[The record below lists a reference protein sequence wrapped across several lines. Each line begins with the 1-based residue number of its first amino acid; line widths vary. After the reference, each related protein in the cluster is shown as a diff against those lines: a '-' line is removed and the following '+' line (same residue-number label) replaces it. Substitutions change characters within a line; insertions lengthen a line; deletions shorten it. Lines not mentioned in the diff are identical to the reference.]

1 MTCASGAIESLSA
14 RTQHQLGEVA
24 GKVAGCQQFLA
35 DRLQELDA
43 FDRRSAQLSQRL
55 YLEVLR
61 TRMRPFSDGVRRF
74 PRMVRDLAR
83 ALGKEVRLE
92 IIGQNT
98 QVDRDILERLE
109 TPLAHL
115 LRNAVDHGC
124 ETVEQRRQAGK
135 PANAPLAS
143 KRATAPA
150 CCWSR
155 SPTTA
160 PASNGLVRDIICNGI

>member
-1 MTCASGAIESLSA
+1 MREDFLA
-14 RTQHQLGEVA
+14 RAEQQFDELAH
-24 GKVAGCQQFLA
+24 KVAGCQQFLA
-35 DRLQELDA
+35 DRLQELDL
-43 FDRRSAQLSQRL
+43 FDRRSAHLSQRM

-61 TRMRPFSDGVRRF
+61 TRMRPFSDGVRHF

-92 IIGQNT
+92 IIGENT

-124 ETVEQRRQAGK
+124 ETA
-135 PANAPLAS
+135 
-143 KRATAPA
+143 
-150 CCWSR
+150 
-155 SPTTA
+155 
-160 PASNGLVRDIICNGI
+160 

>member
-1 MTCASGAIESLSA
+1 M
-14 RTQHQLGEVA
+14 
-24 GKVAGCQQFLA
+24 
-35 DRLQELDA
+35 QELEM
-43 FDRRSAQLSQRL
+43 FDRRSAHLSQRM

-83 ALGKEVRLE
+83 TLGKEVRLE
-92 IIGQNT
+92 IFGENT

-109 TPLAHL
+109 SPLAHL

-124 ETVEQRRQAGK
+124 ETPSSGCA
-135 PANAPLAS
+135 PASPPRARFAW

-150 CCWSR
+150 CCWSQ
-155 SPTTA
+155 
-160 PASNGLVRDIICNGI
+160 